1 MASAVSLTLNE
12 AGYVVGQSSTAINRA
27 VDRGV
32 IKAKLQR
39 RGNCRLRKIGP
50 AELRFLAIA
59 GEIEKDLTPGA
70 RRKVYEAI
78 RRLPAD
84 AHRLEMG
91 VMEFR
96 LTEVDRRIAER
107 LQRLSAVKALVTDR
121 PDADPIIRDTD
132 IPVYV
137 IAALARGQTVAE
149 IIEDYPGLTP
159 EQIHEAVEYAKVY
172 PKTGRP
178 LPTRSFKRMLGD
190 MAESGVWDV
199 DDDDE
204 PLTPHQIP

>member
-70 RRKVYEAI
+70 RRKVYEAM

-91 VMEFR
+91 VMEFK

-121 PDADPIIRDTD
+121 PEADPIIRGTD

-159 EQIHEAVEYAKVY
+159 EQIDAAVEYAKVY

-199 DDDDE
+199 EDDDE
-204 PLTPHQIP
+204 PLTPRQIP

>member
-32 IKAKLQR
+32 MKAKLQR

-121 PDADPIIRDTD
+121 PEADPIIRGTD

-159 EQIHEAVEYAKVY
+159 EQIDAAVEYAKVY

-199 DDDDE
+199 EDDDE
-204 PLTPHQIP
+204 PLTPRQIL